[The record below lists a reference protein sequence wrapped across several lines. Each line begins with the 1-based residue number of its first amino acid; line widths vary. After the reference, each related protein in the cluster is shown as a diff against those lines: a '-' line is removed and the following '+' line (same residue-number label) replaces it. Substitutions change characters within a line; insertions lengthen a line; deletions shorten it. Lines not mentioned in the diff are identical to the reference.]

1 MRRDNTDGGYCQG
14 ISTRWL
20 ITAPPAAIL
29 GGGRRLVS
37 DGEATAVARAALGGV
52 APNAICGPARDDR
65 NAAIRTLRAS
75 GLSVRQVGRLT
86 GISRGVVA
94 SIR

>member
-1 MRRDNTDGGYCQG
+1 MSRDFHALVDYGTPCCDIG
-14 ISTRWL
+14 R
-20 ITAPPAAIL
+20 
-29 GGGRRLVS
+29 GRRLVS
-37 DGEATAVARAALGGV
+37 DGEATAVARAVLGGV
-52 APNAICGPARDDR
+52 APNAICGLARDDR

-75 GLSVRQVGRLT
+75 GLSVRQVERLT